1 MMKKIVLLAMVTFL
15 MVAMILPQSTIFG
28 AGEVQLR
35 FLSLQVG
42 VHPEAP
48 WFEKTVR
55 DFNAANK
62 GKIKVV
68 IDGVAGDQACWEKL
82 RTDAA
87 ADTMPDLFT
96 LKADRSEFD
105 VLAQSGRVADLNSY
119 LKTDANF
126 KAKLNDAGSLATY
139 TYKGKLLGVPYAKAY
154 VGIYYNKALFA
165 KAGIN
170 RFPET
175 WDEFFTACDKLS
187 KLGVAPIALMT
198 GENSWTSILM
208 LAHFIGTSGPEGAKW
223 LQTSPKDQK
232 FTTPV
237 FVNAVKKLQI
247 MLNQYTTLDAIGAG
261 YGVAANNFLQGKAAM
276 IANGPWMIGSFSDPK
291 SAPEGFEKNVGYAL
305 APGSGAI
312 AMENVAYATGSK
324 TKEKRDAA
332 VKFLKYLTT
341 DKVYTAYLS
350 VGGAGPCFKT
360 DLSIVKYPAIN
371 KVFLPLALKA
381 KHQYTIVPNAVKP
394 AVIDAMAQLLPGLAD
409 KSLSAEQ
416 FAKQIQEISDNN

>member
-1 MMKKIVLLAMVTFL
+1 MKRVVLLVIVTFL
-15 MVAMILPQSTIFG
+15 MVSIIFSQTSIFG
-28 AGEVQLR
+28 ANEVQLR

-48 WFEKTVR
+48 WLEKTVN
-55 DFNAANK
+55 DFNALNK
-62 GKIKVV
+62 GKIKVI

-87 ADTMPDLFT
+87 ANTMPDLFT

-105 VLAQSGRVADLNSY
+105 VLAQSDRVVDLNSY
-119 LKTDANF
+119 LKADAEF
-126 KAKLNDAGSLATY
+126 KKKLNDPGSLETY

-154 VGIYYNKALFA
+154 VGIYYNKTLFA

-170 RFPET
+170 SFPVT
-175 WDEFFTACDKLS
+175 WDEFFAASDKLS
-187 KLGVAPIALMT
+187 KMGVAPLALMT
-198 GENSWTSILM
+198 GENSWTSALM
-208 LAHFIGTSGPEGAKW
+208 LAHLIGTSGPEGLKW

-232 FTTPV
+232 FNTPV
-237 FVNAVKKLQI
+237 FINAVKKLQI

-291 SAPEGFEKNVGYAL
+291 SAPEGFEKKVGYAL
-305 APGSGAI
+305 APGNGVI

-341 DKVYTAYLS
+341 DDVYAAYLS
-350 VGGAGPCFKT
+350 VGGAGPCFQT
-360 DLSIVKYPAIN
+360 DLSKVKYPAIN
-371 KVFLPLALKA
+371 QAFLPLAVKA
-381 KHQYTIVPNAVKP
+381 KNQYTIVKNAVKP
-394 AVIDAMAQLLPGLAD
+394 AVIDALAQLLPGLAD
-409 KSLSAEQ
+409 KSLAAEQ
-416 FAKQIQEISDNN
+416 FAKQIQEISDKN

>member
-1 MMKKIVLLAMVTFL
+1 MKRVVLLVIVTFL
-15 MVAMILPQSTIFG
+15 MVSMILPQTSIFG
-28 AGEVQLR
+28 ANEVQVR

-48 WFEKTVR
+48 WLEKTVN
-55 DFNAANK
+55 DFNALNK
-62 GKIKVV
+62 GKIKVI

-87 ADTMPDLFT
+87 ANTMPDLFT

-105 VLAQSGRVADLNSY
+105 VLAQSDRVVDLNSY
-119 LKTDANF
+119 LKADAEF
-126 KAKLNDAGSLATY
+126 KKKLNDPGSLETY

-154 VGIYYNKALFA
+154 VGIYYNKTLFA

-170 RFPET
+170 SFPVT
-175 WDEFFTACDKLS
+175 WDEFFAASDKLS
-187 KLGVAPIALMT
+187 KMGVAPLALMT
-198 GENSWTSILM
+198 GENSWTSALM
-208 LAHFIGTSGPEGAKW
+208 LAHLIGTSGPEGLKW

-232 FTTPV
+232 FNTPV
-237 FVNAVKKLQI
+237 FINAVKKLQI

-291 SAPEGFEKNVGYAL
+291 SAPEGFEKKVGYAL
-305 APGSGAI
+305 APGNGVI

-341 DKVYTAYLS
+341 DDVYAAYLS
-350 VGGAGPCFKT
+350 VGGAGPCFQT
-360 DLSIVKYPAIN
+360 DLSKVKYPAIN
-371 KVFLPLALKA
+371 QAFLPLAVKA
-381 KHQYTIVPNAVKP
+381 KNQYTIVPNAVKP
-394 AVIDAMAQLLPGLAD
+394 AVIDALAQLLPGLAD
-409 KSLSAEQ
+409 KSLAAEQ
-416 FAKQIQEISDNN
+416 FAKQIQEISDKN